1 MLYILSLTVLKR
13 FPEAEVKICG
23 VFEGAT
29 EALHAAHTVADGFG
43 SHLEWTQEERERNE
57 LLCLVNGSKK
67 IRVMGV
73 EPNKLWP
80 LAYCP

>member
-23 VFEGAT
+23 VFESPT
-29 EALHAAHTVADGFG
+29 PALHAAHTVADGFG
-43 SHLEWTQEERERNE
+43 DLRWEEEERETNE
-57 LLCLVNGSKK
+57 LLCLVNGAKR
-67 IRVMGV
+67 IRVMSV